1 MDQAQMLQKV
11 DNPASTLTPGNRQ
24 SLDRFS
30 QLYSTAELYFAY
42 TTIHNIITT
51 PFRDESARVVFNTA
65 RFLFMRLGNTK
76 APPGVSLSN
85 VVFVLA
91 QEAERQEAWKLAR
104 FAYLK
109 LQTLRVRT
117 LQYLE
122 HVSLQLTTDFMSGC
136 LTFALLC

>member
-1 MDQAQMLQKV
+1 MQKV
-11 DNPASTLTPGNRQ
+11 DNPASALTPGNRQ

-30 QLYSTAELYFAY
+30 QLYSASELYYAY
-42 TTIHNIITT
+42 NTIHNVITT

-65 RFLFMRLGNTK
+65 RFLFMRVGNAQ

-85 VVFVLA
+85 IVLVLA

-109 LQTLRVRT
+109 LQTLRVR
-117 LQYLE
+117 
-122 HVSLQLTTDFMSGC
+122 SLQSLQHVNCDLSQVAPGC
-136 LTFALLC
+136 LTFTLP